1 MIGRPGCHPAI
12 APRFSLFVLS
22 SFLIVSTLSVEA
34 WGQPREPTSSA
45 PAFTP
50 ATALVQ
56 RDVVEVSPARGIRID
71 LVDVDNRLGDVR
83 IEGHDRDSISIMA
96 VKRAPDQ
103 ETMER
108 LKVSL
113 VPDPNGPVTIT
124 TSLKAG
130 QEARPI
136 PAGSVRIDLVVL
148 APRRARVRAQVWKGR
163 VEVKGVDNGADLA
176 TDDGDIDVSQ
186 VSGAVSTQSGHGR
199 HTFAQID
206 GAVNAQAV
214 NGDMDLDLIR
224 GDRLDAVVHE
234 GDLTGRR
241 IRVRDL
247 SVRITRGNVKLEGEA
262 MAGGHYAV
270 ASYWGN
276 VEVRFTRKLPLR
288 VLARARSGQI
298 NLPARFRLRRGAGGL
313 VTGYAVG
320 MAGRMPAEL
329 DLRTRVGMI
338 TLAEF

>member
-1 MIGRPGCHPAI
+1 VIARSGGCRAI
-12 APRFSLFVLS
+12 ASLS
-22 SFLIVSTLSVEA
+22 SFLLGSAVSVAATA
-34 WGQPREPTSSA
+34 QQPAASA
-45 PAFTP
+45 PASP
-50 ATALVQ
+50 VSLVQ
-56 RDVVEVSPARGIRID
+56 RDVVEVSPARGVHID
-71 LVDVDNRLGDVR
+71 LVDIDNRLGDVR

-113 VPDPNGPVTIT
+113 VPDPSGPVAIT

-163 VEVKGVDNGADLA
+163 VEVKGVDNGAELA

-199 HTFAQID
+199 HTFAQIY

-214 NGDMDLDLIR
+214 DGDMDLDLVR
-224 GDRLDAVVHE
+224 GDRLDAIMNE
-234 GDLTGRR
+234 GNLTGRR
-241 IRVRDL
+241 LRVRDL
-247 SVRITRGNVKLEGEA
+247 SVRITRGNVRLEGEA
-262 MAGGHYAV
+262 MPGGRYAV

-276 VEVRFTRKLPLR
+276 IEVRFSGKLPLR
-288 VLARARSGQI
+288 VLARARFGAV
-298 NLPARFRLRRGAGGL
+298 NLPARFRLRRNAAGL
-313 VTGYAVG
+313 VTGHAVG
-320 MAGRMPAEL
+320 VAGRVSAEL